1 MTYLEKPR
9 WIDSEDQDR
18 PFPVVLK
25 QTREELETAVA
36 VQFPGEDDLMEYAV
50 VLPLRADDFDT
61 PEDRVLVGRPDPL
74 LDEPEWGTA
83 KSQPEIKKGKE
94 SVQTTLDTETELET
108 GPESG
113 PEP

>member
-25 QTREELETAVA
+25 PTREELETAVA

-61 PEDRVLVGRPDPL
+61 PEDGVLVGKPDPL

-94 SVQTTLDTETELET
+94 SIQTTPDREPEQET

-113 PEP
+113 

>member
-25 QTREELETAVA
+25 PTREELETTIA
-36 VQFPGEDDLMEYAV
+36 VQFPGKDDLMEYAV
-50 VLPLRADDFDT
+50 DLPLRADDFDT
-61 PEDRVLVGRPDPL
+61 PGERVLAGRPDPL

-83 KSQPEIKKGKE
+83 RSQPEIKKGKE
-94 SVQTTLDTETELET
+94 SVQTTLALEPVRKT
-108 GPESG
+108 GPETG
-113 PEP
+113 